1 MLEPMLDPAI
11 IAPGR
16 IRGLRRDE
24 FEDLIRLG
32 AFADQHVE
40 LLRGVLV
47 EMTVQEEPHARISA
61 WFHREFV
68 LGLGRG
74 NFEVRGHS
82 SFAAT
87 EDSVPE
93 PDVAIYAME
102 LRTRLPRH
110 ALLLVEVADSSL
122 AKDRKI
128 KTEIYAEAGV
138 PEYWIANVRAH
149 RVEVHTRPGPDGYA
163 DVRTYAGD
171 EVLRPECLS
180 PFELRVSD
188 VPWEPQTKPSSTK
201 RS

>member
-1 MLEPMLDPAI
+1 MLDPAI

-24 FEDLIRLG
+24 FEDLVKLG

-61 WFHREFV
+61 WFHKVFIR
-68 LGLGRG
+68 GLDDHV
-74 NFEVRGHS
+74 EVRGHS

-93 PDVAIYAME
+93 PDVAVYTME
-102 LRTRLPRH
+102 LRTRLPRE
-110 ALLLVEVADSSL
+110 ALLLVEVADTSL

-138 PEYWIANVRAH
+138 PEYWIANVRAR

-163 DVRTYAGD
+163 DVRTYSGD
-171 EVLRPECLS
+171 EVMRPLS
-180 PFELRVSD
+180 LHPFELRISD
-188 VPWEPQTKPSSTK
+188 VPWDPQERPPSAK
-201 RS
+201 RH

>member
-1 MLEPMLDPAI
+1 MLDPAVL
-11 IAPGR
+11 AVVGPER
-16 IRGLRRDE
+16 IRGLNRE
-24 FEDLIRLG
+24 QFEGLIKLG
-32 AFADQHVE
+32 VFADQHVE

-61 WFHREFV
+61 WFHKV
-68 LGLGRG
+68 LVRGLDDH
-74 NFEVRGHS
+74 FEIRGHS

-93 PDVAIYAME
+93 PDIAVYAME
-102 LRTRLPRH
+102 LRTRLPRE
-110 ALLLVEVADSSL
+110 ALLLVEVADTSL

-149 RVEVHTRPGPDGYA
+149 RVEVHTRPGPDGYS

-171 EVLRPECLS
+171 EVLRPASLH

-188 VPWEPQTKPSSTK
+188 VPWEPQERPAAKK
-201 RS
+201 QR

>member
-11 IAPGR
+11 VAPGR

-61 WFHREFV
+61 WFHKMLVR
-68 LGLGRG
+68 GLDDR
-74 NFEVRGHS
+74 FEVRGHS

-93 PDVAIYAME
+93 PDVAVYPME
-102 LRTRLPRH
+102 LRTRLPRQ

-149 RVEVHTRPGPDGYA
+149 RVEVHTRPGPEGYA

-171 EVLRPECLS
+171 EVLRPASLH

-188 VPWEPQTKPSSTK
+188 IPWEPQARPAGNPP
-201 RS
+201 R